1 MVRYPLSY
9 VHESVV
15 FVDILAKPS
24 VLIKPENGK
33 FNLRCQPAFS
43 RAYRINYES
52 IEGSYLGLF
61 AENIEAFK
69 QEDSDL
75 DLLPDNTY
83 NTYKR

>member
-33 FNLRCQPAFS
+33 FNLRCQPANFGS
-43 RAYRINYES
+43 SAYRINYES
-52 IEGSYLGLF
+52 IKDSDLGLF
-61 AENIEAFK
+61 AENMEAFERK
-69 QEDSDL
+69 D
-75 DLLPDNTY
+75 

>member
-15 FVDILAKPS
+15 FVDILAKQS

-43 RAYRINYES
+43 KAYRINYES
-52 IEGSYLGLF
+52 IEGSNLGLL
-61 AENIEAFK
+61 AENMEAFRP
-69 QEDSDL
+69 END
-75 DLLPDNTY
+75 
-83 NTYKR
+83 TYKR

>member
-33 FNLRCQPAFS
+33 FNLRCQPGDH
-43 RAYRINYES
+43 AYRINYES
-52 IEGSYLGLF
+52 IEFSDLDLF
-61 AENIEAFK
+61 AENIEAF
-69 QEDSDL
+69 ERDYIRDF
-75 DLLPDNTY
+75 
-83 NTYKR
+83 YKR

>member
-33 FNLRCQPAFS
+33 FNFRCQPG
-43 RAYRINYES
+43 RKAYRINFETIQHS
-52 IEGSYLGLF
+52 GLDLI
-61 AENIEAFK
+61 AENMEAFK
-69 QEDSDL
+69 GEDDA
-75 DLLPDNTY
+75 
-83 NTYKR
+83 YKR

>member
-33 FNLRCQPAFS
+33 FNLRCQPADPGHS
-43 RAYRINYES
+43 AYRINYES
-52 IEGSYLGLF
+52 IRKSYLGLF
-61 AENIEAFK
+61 AENMEAFER
-69 QEDSDL
+69 EDD
-75 DLLPDNTY
+75 
-83 NTYKR
+83 TYKR

>member
-33 FNLRCQPAFS
+33 FNLRCQPGDH
-43 RAYRINYES
+43 AYRINYES
-52 IEGSYLGLF
+52 IEFSDLELL
-61 AENIEAFK
+61 AENMEAFRPENK
-69 QEDSDL
+69 RDPS
-75 DLLPDNTY
+75 
-83 NTYKR
+83 TYKR